1 MIFRKTLLARFL
13 YQISNCLLLYLSL
26 VTGFRGPGL
35 IVCVC
40 VYASISF
47 PDTQIFV
54 PCSTEQQCVCVLHFS
69 ILLSMKA
76 GRGAKD
82 ENKRPYLLGVHHS
95 ALGNVQCSHLQHGVV
110 GRAEG
115 FWELV
120 LSQLLSCILNHTLA
134 ASLSI
139 QVPFDLQQIVN
150 PFNKW
155 SYEEQG
161 CCLLVTYT
169 ACHLHYIA
177 HGLVLTLD
185 LLLFGT
191 GKEEEGR
198 AGKGRERE
206 REEMRGKGGRREGER
221 KNGRGQRRKGKR
233 DIKVMHT

>member
-1 MIFRKTLLARFL
+1 MRI
-13 YQISNCLLLYLSL
+13 
-26 VTGFRGPGL
+26 RG
-35 IVCVC
+35 
-40 VYASISF
+40 
-47 PDTQIFV
+47 Q
-54 PCSTEQQCVCVLHFS
+54 
-69 ILLSMKA
+69 
-76 GRGAKD
+76 
-82 ENKRPYLLGVHHS
+82 PYLLGVHHS

-110 GRAEG
+110 WRAEG
-115 FWELV
+115 FRELV

-198 AGKGRERE
+198 GNKKGGQGRGGKGR